1 MRLNELKIMYVY
13 GVAINVEYLHL
24 LNIWLLLPVVQISLI
39 MNVAK
44 VLSSLGQ
51 LIILQLSV

>member
-24 LNIWLLLPVVQISLI
+24 LNIWLFLPVVQISLI

-51 LIILQLSV
+51 LIIVQLLV

>member
-1 MRLNELKIMYVY
+1 MKHNYDSLAPRRVGLRFIKHDYV
-13 GVAINVEYLHL
+13 
-24 LNIWLLLPVVQISLI
+24 LLPVVQISLI

-51 LIILQLSV
+51 LIIVQLLV